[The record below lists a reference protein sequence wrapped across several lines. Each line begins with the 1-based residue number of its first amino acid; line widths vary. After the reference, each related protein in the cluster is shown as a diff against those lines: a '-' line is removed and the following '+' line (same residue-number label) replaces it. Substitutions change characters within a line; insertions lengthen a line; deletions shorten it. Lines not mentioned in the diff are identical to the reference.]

1 MRAMHAPPE
10 SPAPAAW
17 SDTNPDAGFSLLIV
31 DDDEA
36 NRESIA
42 RRLQRRG
49 FQVVVAADGPA
60 ALAHVAGGAFDLVLL
75 DVMMPGMS
83 GLEVLRR
90 LRETHDVSR
99 LPVVMATARDQSEDI
114 VRALELGANDYVTK
128 PFDFPVVLARLRTQ
142 LQVRRS
148 VEQVIELQRQ
158 LSQRNYE
165 LEAANAKLLEG
176 AERTRRE
183 LETAAKVQNTFLPS
197 AAPLVPGV
205 QFAWEFRPCT
215 ELAGDSL
222 NVFSLGPKRVGMY
235 VLDVSGHG
243 VAASLL
249 AVAASRLL
257 SVISGSDSP
266 DCDDR
271 RARDVRP
278 AEAAERLNESFPWN
292 PTTEQFLTLFYAV
305 LDVPGRLLTYVSAGH
320 PGAIHVTRAGGPC
333 VLQGSGLPIG
343 VGESY
348 EQHILPIAPGD
359 RLYLYSDGVTE
370 AMDARDN
377 FFGVERLVEIIREGA
392 TLDLR
397 DSVAAVLRA
406 LDQWHGESPARDD
419 ISLLAM
425 QCD

>member
-1 MRAMHAPPE
+1 MHSPADSHAPPA
-10 SPAPAAW
+10 SPDA
-17 SDTNPDAGFSLLIV
+17 DLDAGFSLLIV

-49 FQVVVAADGPA
+49 FRVVLAADGPS

-90 LRETHDVSR
+90 LRERHDVSR
-99 LPVVMATARDQSEDI
+99 LPVVMATARHQSEDI

-158 LSQRNYE
+158 LSQRNVE

-183 LETAAKVQNTFLPS
+183 LETAARVQQTFLPS
-197 AAPLVPGV
+197 AAPVVPGV

-266 DCDDR
+266 DCDER
-271 RARDVRP
+271 RVHDMRP
-278 AEAAERLNESFPWN
+278 AEVAERLNESFPWN

-320 PGAIHVTRAGGPC
+320 PGGVYVSRADGPR
-333 VLQGSGLPIG
+333 VLEGTGLPIG
-343 VGESY
+343 VGENY
-348 EQHILPIAPGD
+348 EQHIIPMSPGD

-370 AMDARDN
+370 AMNAHDD
-377 FFGVERLVEIIREGA
+377 FFGVERLVEIIRQSA
-392 TLDLR
+392 ALDLR
-397 DSVAAVLRA
+397 ESVAAVLRK